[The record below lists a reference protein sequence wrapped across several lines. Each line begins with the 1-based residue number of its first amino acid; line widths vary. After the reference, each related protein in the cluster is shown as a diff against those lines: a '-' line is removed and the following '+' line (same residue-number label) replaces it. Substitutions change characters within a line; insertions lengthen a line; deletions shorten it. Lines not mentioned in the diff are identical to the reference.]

1 MTKQELINNIKSSFQ
16 FVKLEDGI
24 GLWEAQGIDDFDTQ
38 VQSEELSN
46 MEDESAVELALGQD
60 DEGNFYVMD
69 VDDQDNPKIV
79 FKTK

>member
-1 MTKQELINNIKSSFQ
+1 MAKVIKLKQSDVEKIVENI
-16 FVKLEDGI
+16 VR
-24 GLWEAQGIDDFDTQ
+24 EAQGIDDFDTQ

>member
-1 MTKQELINNIKSSFQ
+1 MTKV
-16 FVKLEDGI
+16 VKLKQSDVEKI
-24 GLWEAQGIDDFDTQ
+24 VESIVRESQEFDDFDTQ
-38 VQSEELSN
+38 VQPEELPE

>member
-1 MTKQELINNIKSSFQ
+1 MTKVIKLKQSDVEKIVESIVRESQEF
-16 FVKLEDGI
+16 
-24 GLWEAQGIDDFDTQ
+24 DDFDTQ
-38 VQSEELSN
+38 VQPEELPE